1 MWKILKSRL
10 TWGAVLL
17 GTLFLIVQISGDLI
31 LPNIT
36 SDIINNGVAKHDIDY
51 IWHSGFKMLLISLMG
66 LVGAAVN
73 VYFAATQAQKV
84 GNRIRSDLF
93 KKISFM
99 SNYEFEKF
107 GEASLITRT
116 TNDVIQIQN
125 VVVMILRM
133 MLMSPIMLVGAGFM
147 AYQKQSELTMV
158 FLVSLPLLAIF
169 VGIVMYFAVP
179 LFKGLQKKIDR
190 INLVFRE
197 GLTGV
202 RVIRA
207 FNQDQ
212 FEQDRFAD
220 ANHDYVK
227 TGIKVFTIVA
237 FMFPIMT
244 LIMSGTNVGIVWFG
258 AHLIADKS
266 MEVGSLVA
274 FMTYATQILMSFMM
288 LSMVFVSI
296 PRASA
301 SAARINEVL
310 ESENS
315 VQDQAETTTLVDSDQ
330 VTMNYDHVSFRY
342 PGAERLSIDD
352 ANFSAKAGDTVAIIG
367 GTGSGKTTLISL
379 LPRLFDAGK
388 GAVELNGVDIKRL
401 SQHDLHAEVSFA
413 QQKAVLFKG
422 TIREN
427 MRYGNED
434 ATDEEIWHALE
445 VAQSTEF
452 IRCDGD
458 GLDTLVE
465 QNGDNFSGG
474 QKQRLSIA
482 RTLAKHAKVY
492 VFDDSFSAL
501 DFKTDA
507 NLRKALREDPEMQ
520 NSIVVIVAQRI
531 ATVADADLILVLEEG
546 KIVGQG
552 THEELKQTNTTYQ
565 EIIDSQ
571 IKEGDQANG

>member
-1 MWKILKSRL
+1 MWKLLKSRF
-10 TWGAVLL
+10 TWWAVLV
-17 GTLFLIVQISGDLI
+17 GTVFLMVQIAGDLL

-36 SDIINNGVAKHDIDY
+36 SDIINNGIAKNNIGY
-51 IWHSGFKMLLISLMG
+51 IWNSGLKMLLVS
-66 LVGAAVN
+66 LVGLIGAGVN
-73 VYFAATQAQKV
+73 VFFAATQAQKV
-84 GNRIRSDLF
+84 GNKLRSDLF
-93 KKISFM
+93 RKISFM

-125 VVVMILRM
+125 VIVMILRM

-147 AYQKQSELTMV
+147 AYQKQSELTAV
-158 FLVSLPLLAIF
+158 FLVALPLLAVF
-169 VGIVMYFAVP
+169 VGIIMFFAVP

-220 ANHDYVK
+220 ANHDYMK
-227 TGIKVFTIVA
+227 TGIKVFTIVS
-237 FMFPIMT
+237 FMIPVMT
-244 LIMSGTNVGIVWFG
+244 LLMSGTNIGIVWYG
-258 AHLIADKS
+258 AHLIANQT
-266 MEVGSLVA
+266 MQVGNLVA

-310 ESENS
+310 NSENS
-315 VQDQAETTTLVDSDQ
+315 VKDQENVENMIEDSTATLTYNNVK
-330 VTMNYDHVSFRY
+330 FRY
-342 PGAERLSIDD
+342 PGAERLSIDN
-352 ANFSAKAGDTVAIIG
+352 ANFEAKAGDTVAVIG

-379 LPRLFDAGK
+379 LPRLFDPESGSI
-388 GAVELNGVDIKRL
+388 ELNGVDIKKL
-401 SQHDLHAEVSFA
+401 SQFNLHEQVAVA

-422 TIREN
+422 RIREN
-427 MRYGNED
+427 MRYGNEN

-452 IRCDGD
+452 IKRDGD
-458 GLDTLVE
+458 GLDTFVE

-482 RTLAKHAKVY
+482 RTLVKKAKVY

-507 NLRKALREDPEMQ
+507 NLRKALREDPEIQ
-520 NSIVVIVAQRI
+520 KSIVIIVAQRI
-531 ATVADADLILVLEEG
+531 ATVADADLILVLENG
-546 KIVGQG
+546 KVVGQG
-552 THEELKQTNTTYQ
+552 THAELKQTNKTYR
-565 EIIDSQ
+565 EIIESQ
-571 IKEGDQANG
+571 IKKGGQTNG

>member
-1 MWKILKSRL
+1 MWKLLKSRF
-10 TWGAVLL
+10 TWWAVLV
-17 GTLFLIVQISGDLI
+17 GTAFLMVQIAGDLL

-36 SDIINNGVAKHDIDY
+36 SDIINNGIAKNNIGY
-51 IWHSGFKMLLISLMG
+51 IWNSGLKMLLVS
-66 LVGAAVN
+66 LVGLIGAGVN
-73 VYFAATQAQKV
+73 VFFAATQAQKV
-84 GNRIRSDLF
+84 GNKLRSDLF
-93 KKISFM
+93 RKISFM

-125 VVVMILRM
+125 VIVMILRM

-147 AYQKQSELTMV
+147 AYQKQSELTAV
-158 FLVSLPLLAIF
+158 FLVALPLLAVF
-169 VGIVMYFAVP
+169 VGIIMFFAVP

-220 ANHDYVK
+220 ANHDYMK
-227 TGIKVFTIVA
+227 TGIKVFTIVS
-237 FMFPIMT
+237 FMIPVMT
-244 LIMSGTNVGIVWFG
+244 LLMSGTNIGIVWYG
-258 AHLIADKS
+258 AHLIANQT
-266 MEVGSLVA
+266 MQVGNLVA

-310 ESENS
+310 NSENS
-315 VQDQAETTTLVDSDQ
+315 VKDQANVENMFEDSTATLAYNNVK
-330 VTMNYDHVSFRY
+330 FRY
-342 PGAERLSIDD
+342 PGAERLSIDN
-352 ANFSAKAGDTVAIIG
+352 ANFEAKAGDTVAVIG

-379 LPRLFDAGK
+379 LPRLFDPESGSI
-388 GAVELNGVDIKRL
+388 ELNGVDIKKL
-401 SQHDLHAEVSFA
+401 SQFNLHEQVAFA

-427 MRYGNED
+427 MRYGNEN

-452 IRCDGD
+452 IKRDGD
-458 GLDTLVE
+458 GLDTFVE

-482 RTLAKHAKVY
+482 RTLVKKAKVY

-507 NLRKALREDPEMQ
+507 NLRKALREDPEIQ
-520 NSIVVIVAQRI
+520 KSIVIIVAQRI
-531 ATVADADLILVLEEG
+531 ATVADADLILVLENG
-546 KIVGQG
+546 KVVGQG
-552 THEELKQTNTTYQ
+552 THAELKQTNKTYR
-565 EIIDSQ
+565 EIIESQ
-571 IKEGDQANG
+571 IKEGDQTNG

>member
-1 MWKILKSRL
+1 MWKLLKSRF
-10 TWGAVLL
+10 TWWAVLV
-17 GTLFLIVQISGDLI
+17 GTVFLMVQIAGDLL

-36 SDIINNGVAKHDIDY
+36 SDIINNGIAKNNIGY
-51 IWHSGFKMLLISLMG
+51 IWNLGLKMLLVS
-66 LVGAAVN
+66 LVGLIGAGVN
-73 VYFAATQAQKV
+73 VFFAATQAQKV
-84 GNRIRSDLF
+84 GNKLRSDLF
-93 KKISFM
+93 RKISFM

-125 VVVMILRM
+125 VIVMILRM

-147 AYQKQSELTMV
+147 AYQKQSELTAV
-158 FLVSLPLLAIF
+158 FLVALPLLAVF
-169 VGIVMYFAVP
+169 VGIIMFFAVP

-220 ANHDYVK
+220 ANHDYMK
-227 TGIKVFTIVA
+227 NGIKVFTIVS
-237 FMFPIMT
+237 FMIPVMT
-244 LIMSGTNVGIVWFG
+244 LLMSGTNIGIVWYG
-258 AHLIADKS
+258 AHLIANQT
-266 MEVGSLVA
+266 MQVGNLVA
-274 FMTYATQILMSFMM
+274 FMTYATQILMSLMM

-310 ESENS
+310 NSENS
-315 VQDQAETTTLVDSDQ
+315 VKDQANVENMVEDSTATLAYNNVK
-330 VTMNYDHVSFRY
+330 FRY
-342 PGAERLSIDD
+342 PGAERLSIDN
-352 ANFSAKAGDTVAIIG
+352 ANFEAKAGDTVAVIG

-379 LPRLFDAGK
+379 LPRLFDPESGSI
-388 GAVELNGVDIKRL
+388 ELNGVDIKKL
-401 SQHDLHAEVSFA
+401 SQFNLHEQVAFA

-427 MRYGNED
+427 MRYGNEN

-452 IRCDGD
+452 IKRDGD
-458 GLDTLVE
+458 GLDTFVE

-482 RTLAKHAKVY
+482 RTLVKKAKVY

-507 NLRKALREDPEMQ
+507 NLRKALREDPEIQ
-520 NSIVVIVAQRI
+520 KSIVIIVAQRI
-531 ATVADADLILVLEEG
+531 ATVADADLILVLENG
-546 KIVGQG
+546 KVVGQG
-552 THEELKQTNTTYQ
+552 THAELKQTNKTYR
-565 EIIDSQ
+565 EIIESQ
-571 IKEGDQANG
+571 IKEGDQTNG

>member
-1 MWKILKSRL
+1 MWKLLKSRF
-10 TWGAVLL
+10 TWWAVLV
-17 GTLFLIVQISGDLI
+17 GTVFLMVQIAGDLL

-36 SDIINNGVAKHDIDY
+36 SDIINNGIAKNNIGY
-51 IWHSGFKMLLISLMG
+51 IWNSDLKMLLVS
-66 LVGAAVN
+66 LVGLIGAGVN
-73 VYFAATQAQKV
+73 VFFAATQAQKV
-84 GNRIRSDLF
+84 GNKLRSDLF
-93 KKISFM
+93 RKISFM

-125 VVVMILRM
+125 VIVMILRM

-147 AYQKQSELTMV
+147 AYQKQSELTAV
-158 FLVSLPLLAIF
+158 FLVALPLLAVF
-169 VGIVMYFAVP
+169 VGIIMFFAVP

-220 ANHDYVK
+220 ANHDYMK
-227 TGIKVFTIVA
+227 TGIKVFTIVS
-237 FMFPIMT
+237 FMIPVMT
-244 LIMSGTNVGIVWFG
+244 LLMSGTNIGIVWYG
-258 AHLIADKS
+258 AHLIANQT
-266 MEVGSLVA
+266 MQVGNLVA

-310 ESENS
+310 NSENS
-315 VQDQAETTTLVDSDQ
+315 VKDQANVENMIEDSTATLAYNNVK
-330 VTMNYDHVSFRY
+330 FRY
-342 PGAERLSIDD
+342 PGAERLSIDN
-352 ANFSAKAGDTVAIIG
+352 ANFEAKAGDTVAVIG

-379 LPRLFDAGK
+379 LPRLFDPESGSI
-388 GAVELNGVDIKRL
+388 ELNGVDIKKL
-401 SQHDLHAEVSFA
+401 SQFNLHEQVAFA

-427 MRYGNED
+427 MRYGNEN

-452 IRCDGD
+452 IKRDGD
-458 GLDTLVE
+458 GLDTFVE

-482 RTLAKHAKVY
+482 RTLVKKAKVY

-507 NLRKALREDPEMQ
+507 NLRKALLEDPEIQ
-520 NSIVVIVAQRI
+520 KSIVIIVAQRI
-531 ATVADADLILVLEEG
+531 ATVADADLILVLENG
-546 KIVGQG
+546 KVVGQG
-552 THEELKQTNTTYQ
+552 THAELKQTNKTYR
-565 EIIDSQ
+565 EIIELQ
-571 IKEGDQANG
+571 IKEGGQTNG